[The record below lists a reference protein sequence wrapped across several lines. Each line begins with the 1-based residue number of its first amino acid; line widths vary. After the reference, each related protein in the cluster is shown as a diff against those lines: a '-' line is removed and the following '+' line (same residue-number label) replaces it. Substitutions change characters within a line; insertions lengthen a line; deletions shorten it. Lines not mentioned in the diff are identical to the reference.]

1 MADGT
6 TESFA
11 AVGSEEDFSAET
23 EAQPERRLEEKKMD
37 TRQRARERCLAAIAR
52 NRGGADCGGMR
63 VKVVA
68 VWRPGNLARGQL

>member
-1 MADGT
+1 
-6 TESFA
+6 
-11 AVGSEEDFSAET
+11 
-23 EAQPERRLEEKKMD
+23 MD